1 MTFNPELDLLLERI
15 IDVPREKIW
24 AAWTT
29 PTLLMPWFCP
39 LPWKTIDCVIDLR
52 AGGIFR
58 TVMQSPEGQQ
68 FPNNGCY
75 LEIIPNKKLV
85 WTNTLEPGFRPV
97 KQAVANPDHPCEEF
111 MMTATILLETVASG
125 TKYTAHV
132 MHASREA
139 RVQHEQ
145 MGFKEGWGACLNQL
159 VAIIKNE

>member
-15 IDVPREKIW
+15 VDVPREKIW

-132 MHASREA
+132 MHANREA

-145 MGFKEGWGACLNQL
+145 MGFKEGWGACLDQL